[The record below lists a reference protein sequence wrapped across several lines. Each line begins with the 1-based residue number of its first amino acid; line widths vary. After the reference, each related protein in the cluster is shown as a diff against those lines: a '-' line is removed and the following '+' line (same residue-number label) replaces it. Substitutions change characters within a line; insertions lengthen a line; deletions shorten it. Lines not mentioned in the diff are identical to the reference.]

1 MPINEKH
8 VSGSFDDFLKEQ
20 GIYHEVMKIAAK
32 KRLALQFQ
40 REMKK
45 RKITKTLLAEKL
57 HTSRMQINRIL
68 SPDNSAV
75 SVETLERAA
84 SVLGCVLK
92 MELQPAR
99 T

>member
-8 VSGSFDDFLKEQ
+8 VGGNFDDFLKEQ
-20 GIYHEVMKIAAK
+20 GIYDEVMKIAAK

-45 RKITKTLLAEKL
+45 RKITKTLMAEKL

-84 SVLGCVLK
+84 NVLGCVLK

>member
-1 MPINEKH
+1 MPKKEKH
-8 VSGSFDDFLKEQ
+8 VGGSFDEFLKEQ
-20 GIYHEVMKIAAK
+20 GIYDEVMKIAAK

-45 RKITKTLLAEKL
+45 RKMTKTLLAEKL
-57 HTSRMQINRIL
+57 HTSRMQVNRIL

-92 MELQPAR
+92 MELEPAG